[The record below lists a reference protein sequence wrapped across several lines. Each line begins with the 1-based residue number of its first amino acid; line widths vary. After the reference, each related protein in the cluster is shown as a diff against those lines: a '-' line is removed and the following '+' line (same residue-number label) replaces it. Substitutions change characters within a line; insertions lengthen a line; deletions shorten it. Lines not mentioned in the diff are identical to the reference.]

1 MAVRDFHTRSVLR
14 EERKRVT
21 VNTNTSHHHL
31 ALSDTESLNRSP
43 LILSVLSSHSK
54 ESQV

>member
-31 ALSDTESLNRSP
+31 ASSDTESLNIPHLFSQCSHTKVSP
-43 LILSVLSSHSK
+43 V
-54 ESQV
+54 